1 MYPSSQK
8 LLEKLLHILAEQG
21 EQKAFCYARKLIK
34 QQRKNDIKKFLYT
47 HSIKKY
53 CK

>member
-1 MYPSSQK
+1 MNGKAKFYRQGHPPLPFFCKRSSLWAK
-8 LLEKLLHILAEQG
+8 E
-21 EQKAFCYARKLIK
+21 K

-47 HSIKKY
+47 HGIKKY